1 MRWDPNR
8 ENSLF
13 FDQSATL
20 YSTYYHVQ
28 ILIHRPFIPSRECS
42 ISGYA
47 SHLIKLCTFTA
58 TMNHFN
64 SASRLSLYMTCV
76 QRVSRRRSRSRRSPF
91 VLLRKYLHVTARSV
105 YPTILTM
112 RL

>member
-28 ILIHRPFIPSRECS
+28 ILIHRPFIPSRECP
-42 ISGYA
+42 
-47 SHLIKLCTFTA
+47 CPTFYRDICLTNA
-58 TMNHFN
+58 LYFAARVLDHVNFLAFPR
-64 SASRLSLYMTCV
+64 ASRVLQLG
-76 QRVSRRRSRSRRSPF
+76 SRRRSRS
-91 VLLRKYLHVTARSV
+91 LR
-105 YPTILTM
+105 
-112 RL
+112 